1 MKLVEEY
8 FFAPSRL
15 QHVWLSRES
24 QVNACKGYVLEDMSF
39 EESPRKAYQR
49 LRQQRH
55 GLRETRRRAGQVSV
69 MS

>member
-39 EESPRKAYQR
+39 KS
-49 LRQQRH
+49 LRGRPTS
-55 GLRETRRRAGQVSV
+55 GYGNSDTACEKLDVELVR
-69 MS
+69 